1 MIEVRNLTKQ
11 YGSRPAIRD
20 ISFTVGD
27 GEVVGLLGPNGA
39 GKTTTMNIITGYLS
53 SNEGTVTVGGSEIF
67 DDPIRTKAKIGYLPE
82 QPPLY
87 PDMTVRKYLR
97 FMYDLKKTKLPDK
110 EAHIDEICS
119 RVNISDVTHR
129 KIKNLSKGY
138 RQRVGLAQ
146 ALLGK
151 PEALILDEPTI
162 GLDPHQIIEMR
173 ELIGELK
180 KEHAILLSSH
190 ILSEIQTSC
199 DRVIVIHNGRLV
211 GGGRPG
217 DLADAMM
224 GSPVLTA
231 RIDGP
236 AERVAPVLLGLA
248 GVAGAER
255 LDTGEDGARDWR
267 IETAAG
273 SDVRRDLFFALAKEG
288 WPLLALQSGSLTLE
302 EVFLQLTEERA
313 KEADPV

>member
-1 MIEVRNLTKQ
+1 MIEVRRLTKQ

-53 SNEGTVTVGGSEIF
+53 SNAGTVTVGGSEIF

-87 PDMTVRKYLR
+87 PDMTVNKYLR
-97 FMYDLKKTKLPDK
+97 FMYDLKKIKLSEK
-110 EAHIDEICS
+110 ETHIDEICN
-119 RVNISDVTHR
+119 RVNISDVRHR
-129 KIKNLSKGY
+129 KIRNLSKGY

-190 ILSEIQTSC
+190 ILSEIQASC
-199 DRVIVIHNGRLV
+199 DRVIVIHKGRLV
-211 GGGRPG
+211 AGGRPG

-236 AERVAPVLLGLA
+236 AERVAPVLQGLA

-255 LDTGEDGARDWR
+255 LDTGEDEARDWR
-267 IETAAG
+267 IETTAG
-273 SDVRRDLFFALAKEG
+273 ADVRRDLFFALAKEG

-313 KEADPV
+313 KGADPV